1 MDLYIVRHGET
12 GYNKMGL
19 LQGRIDI
26 PLNQNGIDQAK
37 QTKKE
42 LEQINFDVVI
52 SSPLSRAIET
62 AKIIAPDKEIKTD
75 HRLIERN
82 LGEYEGKPKRICD
95 FDFYDN
101 LLANH
106 TEKGMEAILDLIV
119 RVRSLILELKEK
131 YPDSTILLVTHGGL
145 INAVSHCFKPN
156 SNEEILKRIDLI
168 NGGFIKYHL

>member
-12 GYNKMGL
+12 GYNRMGL
-19 LQGRIDI
+19 LQGRINI

-37 QTKKE
+37 QAKKE
-42 LEQINFDVVI
+42 LEHVAFDVVI

-62 AKIIAPDKEIKTD
+62 AKINDPDKEVQID
-75 HRLIERN
+75 NRLIERN
-82 LGEYEGKPKRICD
+82 LGEYEGKPSRICD

-106 TEKGMEAILDLIV
+106 TEKGMESILDLIV
-119 RVRSLILELKEK
+119 RVRTLILELKEK
-131 YPDSTILLVTHGGL
+131 YSNSTILLVTHGGL
-145 INAVSHCFKPN
+145 INAISYCFKLD
-156 SNEEILKRIDLI
+156 SNEEVLKRIDLK

>member
-12 GYNKMGL
+12 GYNKMDL

-26 PLNQNGIDQAK
+26 PLNQTGIEQAK

-42 LEQINFDVVI
+42 LEEIFFDVVI

-62 AKIIAPDKEIKTD
+62 AKIIAPDKEIEID
-75 HRLIERN
+75 NRLIERN
-82 LGEYEGKPKRICD
+82 LGEYEGKPSRLCN

-106 TEKGMEAILDLIV
+106 TEKGMESILDLIV
-119 RVRSLILELKEK
+119 RVRTLILELKEK
-131 YPDSTILLVTHGGL
+131 YSNSTILLVTHGGL
-145 INAVSHCFKPN
+145 INAISYCFKLD
-156 SNEEILKRIDLI
+156 SNEENLKRVDIK